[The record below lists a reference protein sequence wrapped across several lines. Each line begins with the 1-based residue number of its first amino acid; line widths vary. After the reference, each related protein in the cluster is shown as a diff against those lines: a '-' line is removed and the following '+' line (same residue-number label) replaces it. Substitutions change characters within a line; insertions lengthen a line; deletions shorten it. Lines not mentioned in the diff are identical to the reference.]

1 MRTLQV
7 IQSGGRDEGIQQY
20 RSLLDPSLQGHSLPS
35 SQQPATYDE
44 ELQGSA
50 PEGETGD
57 AVIHASA
64 APQRMDQK
72 PCISAI

>member
-7 IQSGGRDEGIQQY
+7 VQSGGRDEGIQQY
-20 RSLLDPSLQGHSLPS
+20 RSLLDPSLQGQSLPS
-35 SQQPATYDE
+35 SRQPATYDE

-57 AVIHASA
+57 AVLHAPA
-64 APQRMDQK
+64 APQLMDQK
-72 PCISAI
+72 PSILAN